1 VAEGFDVDMANMVAK
16 SLGVKLELTQIT
28 GANRIPF
35 LLTDKVD
42 VVISVMGLTPE
53 RARQIMFTAPYA
65 NTSLAVYGPK
75 SLDIK
80 SAADFAKLKVAA
92 AKGTTQELAL
102 SAANPRASIMRTE
115 DDATAAA
122 AYLSGQAD
130 LFATNSIVAID
141 LAKKNPKT
149 QVSWQNV
156 IRKHAAVLH
165 NVQIDRITLQMIG
178 DKALFHGG
186 IHPAVDAADALH
198 EADRVPVDVV
208 VDHLRGVLEV
218 EAFRKDVCTDKY
230 ADLLVAGRRKF
241 GRRLAV
247 VVGGEA
253 LEQLHSILLG
263 AAVDLFEAG
272 DTAHLKLLEEVFRG
286 VSEFAEDEH
295 LLALEVLWI
304 Q

>member
-1 VAEGFDVDMANMVAK
+1 MFKRWFKPLIVATALAATAGSALADRFQEILQRGVVRIGVPLDVPPFGSQNASRVAEGFDVDMANMVAK

-42 VVISVMGLTPE
+42 IVISVMGLTPE

-80 SAADFAKLKVAA
+80 SAADFGKLKVAA

-141 LAKKNPKT
+141 LAKKNPNKEFDLKF
-149 QVSWQNV
+149 N
-156 IRKHAAVLH
+156 IRRSPAHMGVKMGEHTLVRWLDSFIFFNTMNTELDKLH
-165 NVQIDRITLQMIG
+165 IKWLGRPMEPLPTL
-178 DKALFHGG
+178 
-186 IHPAVDAADALH
+186 
-198 EADRVPVDVV
+198 
-208 VDHLRGVLEV
+208 
-218 EAFRKDVCTDKY
+218 
-230 ADLLVAGRRKF
+230 
-241 GRRLAV
+241 
-247 VVGGEA
+247 
-253 LEQLHSILLG
+253 
-263 AAVDLFEAG
+263 
-272 DTAHLKLLEEVFRG
+272 
-286 VSEFAEDEH
+286 
-295 LLALEVLWI
+295 
-304 Q
+304 